1 MLLLNSKRNYEWR
14 KKISM
19 NSQKKLFNL
28 RRKLVLFVGVLAL
41 ITYTCSFV
49 FIEYLQPMFFETT
62 NTSFFQ
68 ICTYVLGIVWSCV
81 LASIFSLVIV
91 RPLQR
96 LELSANQVAEGKI
109 GKDVEMPRTNDEIR
123 TVAESFQAMV
133 VNLRKMVDGIEEN
146 YKTTDETIR
155 ELSDQS
161 VSVTKNAEQITTNI
175 HHISSGAESSATAI
189 HETAEALEEVRELA
203 TEVNNGVW

>member
-1 MLLLNSKRNYEWR
+1 
-14 KKISM
+14 
-19 NSQKKLFNL
+19 
-28 RRKLVLFVGVLAL
+28 
-41 ITYTCSFV
+41 
-49 FIEYLQPMFFETT
+49 
-62 NTSFFQ
+62 
-68 ICTYVLGIVWSCV
+68 
-81 LASIFSLVIV
+81 
-91 RPLQR
+91 
-96 LELSANQVAEGKI
+96 
-109 GKDVEMPRTNDEIR
+109 MPRTNDEIR

-189 HETAEALEEVRELA
+189 HVTAEALEEVRELA
-203 TEVNNGVW
+203 EAV